1 MKYDVA
7 TKITICGETHT
18 LSEWADMYELYPS
31 TIRCRYNTGCR
42 DYELLEPIHKDRLD
56 EDFVHKLWGGKW
68 VYTGRKI
75 IRKFYKNGLK
85 WVYTGKNRG
94 VDNDD

>member
-1 MKYDVA
+1 MKYNNVA
-7 TKITICGETHT
+7 FKITICGETHT

-31 TIRCRYNTGCR
+31 IIRRRYNAGYR
-42 DYELLEPIHKDRLD
+42 DYELLEPIPKDKLN
-56 EDFVHKLWGGKW
+56 EDFVHELWGGKW

-85 WVYTGKNRG
+85 WVYTSKK
-94 VDNDD
+94 